1 MPAEYTSKHGTVA
14 KAPSELFMVFTDMQ
28 NFVRMLPADKQE
40 GVEADFD
47 SIQVTVQGFHIGV
60 RVLNRTPYSRIEFKD
75 EGAPFHF
82 NVVLH
87 FDPVAED
94 PFKTDFWIEA
104 SADLNFMMKM
114 MLGNKIKEGLDKIVD
129 ALENPAGIDLE
140 NLHF

>member
-14 KAPSELFMVFTDMQ
+14 RAPGELYMMFTDMR
-28 NFVRMLPADKQE
+28 NFVQMLPADKRE

-47 SIQVTVQGFHIGV
+47 TIRATVQGFSIGV
-60 RVLNRTPYSRIEFKD
+60 RVVDRTPYSRIEFKD
-75 EGAPFHF
+75 DGAPFHF

-87 FDPVAED
+87 FDPAED
-94 PFKTDFWIEA
+94 PFKTDFWIEV

-114 MLGNKIKEGLDKIVD
+114 VLGNKIKEGLDKVID

-140 NLHF
+140 NLKF